1 MKKLFFTAAAI
12 LFLNAGQSQIPYF
25 MGKLPDYIII
35 TNNKDVD
42 GKTIPLHQ
50 GKSMTQIFQDL
61 ADWKTQKGV
70 PAVVVTVDEIKAKY
84 QEKLYLCKI
93 EINRV

>member
-1 MKKLFFTAAAI
+1 MRRRMFYVAVMLLFINT
-12 LFLNAGQSQIPYF
+12 GQSQTLYF
-25 MGKLPDYIII
+25 HNTKCEYIII

-70 PAVVVTVDEIKAKY
+70 PVVVVTVDEIKAKY
-84 QEKLYLCKI
+84 QV
-93 EINRV
+93 NDF